1 MAKENIVNSSL
12 RFNLENEQHLRVY
25 QYLCKMDSDVYGSR
39 NKFVIQALDAY
50 FKGGGELIVEDDK
63 EQREREE
70 LLKRIFEMTQE
81 AVFKALG
88 AFYAG
93 GFAGNWGAGSGNGD
107 VLREEKVEDNG
118 VTNMEVLG
126 LIEAWNE

>member
-1 MAKENIVNSSL
+1 
-12 RFNLENEQHLRVY
+12 
-25 QYLCKMDSDVYGSR
+25 MDSDVYGSR

-93 GFAGNWGAGSGNGD
+93 GFAGAWGVGNGNED
-107 VLREEKVEDNG
+107 ALCEEKVEEDG

-126 LIEAWNE
+126 LIEAWND

>member
-25 QYLCKMDSDVYGSR
+25 QYLCKVDSDVYGSR

-63 EQREREE
+63 EHREKEE

-93 GFAGNWGAGSGNGD
+93 GFTGTWSVGNGNGD
-107 VLREEKVEDNG
+107 VLRDGKVEDDG

>member
-12 RFNLENEQHLRVY
+12 RINLENEQHLRVHR
-25 QYLCKMDSDVYGSR
+25 YLCKLDGEVYGSR

-50 FKGGGELIVEDDK
+50 FQGGGELMLEDDR
-63 EQREREE
+63 EQEE

-88 AFYAG
+88 AFYAR
-93 GFAGNWGAGSGNGD
+93 GFTGAWGAGNGD
-107 VLREEKVEDNG
+107 VLREEKVEDDG

>member
-25 QYLCKMDSDVYGSR
+25 QYLSKLDGDVYGSR
-39 NKFVIQALDAY
+39 NKFIIQALDAY
-50 FKGGGELIVEDDK
+50 FKAGGELIGQDDK
-63 EQREREE
+63 EQREKEE
-70 LLKRIFEMTQE
+70 LLVRIFEMTQE
-81 AVFKALG
+81 AVLKALG

-93 GFAGNWGAGSGNGD
+93 NFAGTKTDVGTNVD
-107 VLREEKVEDNG
+107 VLKDDNVEDDG

>member
-25 QYLCKMDSDVYGSR
+25 RYLCKLDGEVYGSR

-50 FKGGGELIVEDDK
+50 FQGGGELMLEDDR
-63 EQREREE
+63 EQREKEE

-81 AVFKALG
+81 AVYKALG

-93 GFAGNWGAGSGNGD
+93 KFGGTWSGGSENKD
-107 VLREEKVEDNG
+107 VLEQENRVDEG